1 MKPKA
6 FAPTSRLVP
15 IALVA
20 ALGSGLAPFPQ
31 LGPWSLSLIAPAH
44 AQWIWRDE
52 KGNKMISDSPPPP
65 NVKAA
70 DILRQP
76 SGSALPPEGEAA
88 PAPGQAPAR
97 AQAAPARKTVADQE
111 LEFRKRQQE
120 REKAEAKQAADEA
133 RAARQAE
140 ECQRARGY
148 VRALEDGTPLV
159 RTESDGSRNFLDDEQ
174 RAAEMKRAREAV
186 SQLCG

>member
-6 FAPTSRLVP
+6 PTRISRLLP

-20 ALGSGLAPFPQ
+20 ALGSGLAPLPQ
-31 LGPWSLSLIAPAH
+31 FGTWSPSLLAPAH

-52 KGNKMISDSPPPP
+52 KGNKVISDTPPPP
-65 NVKAA
+65 DVKAA

-76 SGSALPPEGEAA
+76 AAALLPPEGEPAA
-88 PAPGQAPAR
+88 APGQAPAR
-97 AQAAPARKTVADQE
+97 PQAAPARKTIADQE
-111 LEFRKRQQE
+111 MEFRKRQQE
-120 REKAEAKQAADEA
+120 RDKAEAKQAADEA
-133 RAARQAE
+133 RTARQAE

-174 RAAEMKRAREAV
+174 RAAEMKRAREAMG
-186 SQLCG
+186 QLCG